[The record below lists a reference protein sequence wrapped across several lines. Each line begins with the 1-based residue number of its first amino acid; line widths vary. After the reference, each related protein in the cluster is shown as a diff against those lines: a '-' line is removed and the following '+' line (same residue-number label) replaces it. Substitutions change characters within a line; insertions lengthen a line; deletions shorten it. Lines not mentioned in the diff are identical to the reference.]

1 VSSSVGSRLLAVDLL
16 RACKMMSTCTTK
28 QKNGTTVS
36 IRRRSGITTTH
47 CYGHA
52 PHLSAGST
60 VDRSGRPRDGG
71 PVSLSSSQILTSFLL
86 ALEVISGF
94 ASNAAAEI
102 GPFDAPDDTLDPNRR
117 VMSQSLTRS
126 STDVAEYR
134 LRLRPEDGDP
144 SESSGPSP

>member
-1 VSSSVGSRLLAVDLL
+1 
-16 RACKMMSTCTTK
+16 M
-28 QKNGTTVS
+28 
-36 IRRRSGITTTH
+36 
-47 CYGHA
+47 HA
-52 PHLSAGST
+52 PYK
-60 VDRSGRPRDGG
+60 SGRPRDGG
-71 PVSLSSSQILTSFLL
+71 PVSLSSSQILTSFPL

-102 GPFDAPDDTLDPNRR
+102 GPFDAPADTLDPNRR